1 MPKSVPT
8 QMPQAGQESSE
19 VVGSQSKPQDLN
31 SLDVTAAI
39 AASGASAPVLEP
51 PVAVKSQEVMGAWL
65 NDKRIS
71 ATWCINQNRNVYVA
85 VTGVGWKKLANNSD
99 SAIVALNMLGTHARQ
114 MNSPVNYR
122 EEADG
127 MIREMYVW

>member
-19 VVGSQSKPQDLN
+19 VVGSQSKPQDL
-31 SLDVTAAI
+31 STLDVTAAM

-71 ATWCINQNRNVYVA
+71 GTWCINQNRNVYVA
-85 VTGVGWKKLANNSD
+85 ITGVGWKKLANNSD
-99 SAIVALNMLGTHARQ
+99 SAIVALTMLGAHARQ
-114 MNSPVNYR
+114 MNSPLNYR

-127 MIREMYVW
+127 MIHEMYVW

>member
-8 QMPQAGQESSE
+8 QMPHAGQALTE
-19 VVGSQSKPQDLN
+19 VVGSQSKPRDLT
-31 SLDVTAAI
+31 SLEVSAAI
-39 AASGASAPVLEP
+39 AASGASAPTLEP
-51 PVAVKSQEVMGAWL
+51 PVAVTSQAAAGAWL

-71 ATWCINQNRNVYVA
+71 ATWCINENRNVWA
-85 VTGVGWKKLANNSD
+85 GITGVGWKKLADNSD
-99 SAIVALNMLGTHARQ
+99 SAIVALNLLSTHARQ

-127 MIREMYVW
+127 KIHEMYVW

>member
-1 MPKSVPT
+1 MSKSVPT
-8 QMPQAGQESSE
+8 QMPQAGQESTQ
-19 VVGSQSKPQDLN
+19 VAGSQSKPKDVT
-31 SLDVTAAI
+31 SFDVTAAI
-39 AASGASAPVLEP
+39 AVSGASAPTQEP
-51 PVAVKSQEVMGAWL
+51 PVAVKSEEAVAAWL
-65 NDKRIS
+65 DDKRIS

-85 VTGVGWKKLANNSD
+85 ITGVGWKKLANNSD

-127 MIREMYVW
+127 MIHEMYVW

>member
-1 MPKSVPT
+1 MSKSVPT
-8 QMPQAGQESSE
+8 QMPQAGQESTQIT
-19 VVGSQSKPQDLN
+19 GSQSKPQDLT

-39 AASGASAPVLEP
+39 AAGGASAPTQAP
-51 PVAVKSQEVMGAWL
+51 PITVKGEEAVAAWL
-65 NDKRIS
+65 NDKRIN

-99 SAIVALNMLGTHARQ
+99 SAIVALNMLGAHARQ

-127 MIREMYVW
+127 MIHEMYVW

>member
-8 QMPQAGQESSE
+8 QMPQAGQASTE
-19 VVGSQSKPQDLN
+19 VVGSQSKPQEFTP
-31 SLDVTAAI
+31 SDVTAAM
-39 AASGASAPVLEP
+39 AASGASAPTLEP
-51 PVAVKSQEVMGAWL
+51 PVAVKSQAAEAAWL
-65 NDKRIS
+65 NDKRIN
-71 ATWCINQNRNVYVA
+71 ATWCINQNRNVYVS
-85 VTGVGWKKLANNSD
+85 VVGVGWKKLANNSD

>member
-8 QMPQAGQESSE
+8 KLPQSGQESSE

-31 SLDVTAAI
+31 SLDVTAAM
-39 AASGASAPVLEP
+39 AAGGVSVPVLEP
-51 PVAVKSQEVMGAWL
+51 PIAVTSQEVIGAWL
-65 NDKRIS
+65 NDKRIN
-71 ATWCINQNRNVYVA
+71 ATWCINQNRNVHLSVA
-85 VTGVGWKKLANNSD
+85 GVGWKKLANNSD
-99 SAIVALNMLGTHARQ
+99 SAIVALNMLGAHARQ

-127 MIREMYVW
+127 MIYEMYVW